1 MNQILDLFL
10 PTPCVLCSKPGNPF
24 CSKCR
29 SGFELDCAQV
39 AKLGISG
46 FSFCTYES
54 DSALIVNAIKEM
66 GQTSLIGPIAS
77 LMARLWPEALSS
89 PILVP
94 IPSSPANY
102 RRRGYQHT
110 HKLASA
116 LEKRLPGSRVVPLLR
131 SSRDRAD
138 QSALNPQERIAN
150 LNGAFSADL
159 RGFQGTD
166 APIVLIDDVIT
177 TGASIAAGVRALK
190 EVGLGPISFCVFA
203 ETKPKTR

>member
-1 MNQILDLFL
+1 MNQILDLLL

-39 AKLGISG
+39 TKLGISG
-46 FSFCTYES
+46 FSFCSYES

-77 LMARLWPEALSS
+77 LMARLWPEGLSG

-159 RGFQGTD
+159 RGFQATN

-177 TGASIAAGVRALK
+177 TGASIAAGVRAL
-190 EVGLGPISFCVFA
+190 EDAGLGPISFCVFA
-203 ETKPKTR
+203 ETKPKIR